1 MKEIKRDNANI
12 SYQVKGNNDITLLF
26 VHGSYIDQTYW
37 KNQVAF
43 FSQDYKVVT
52 VDLPAHGQSGSGRK
66 NWSVQG
72 FAEDVIAV
80 IKELNLYN
88 VILIGHSMG
97 AAINLMVATSCP
109 EPVAGFI
116 GIEYFKN
123 AGTPL
128 PEAYQQQAADIV
140 RKLTTDFRNTN
151 EQYART
157 ALLTEQTPP
166 AIAKKII
173 EAYRNA
179 NQPMGIATT
188 PEIFNMYQAERKLL
202 PELKFKLYLIN
213 VDYMPT
219 NEAALQQYTT
229 AGGYEVLHMNGT
241 CHFPMLENP
250 SELNSLLQRVVKE
263 VSANILHGV

>member
-37 KNQVAF
+37 KSQVAF
-43 FSQDYKVVT
+43 FNRDYKVVT
-52 VDLPAHGQSGSGRK
+52 VDLPGHGQSGNERK
-66 NWSVQG
+66 HWSVQG
-72 FAEDVIAV
+72 FADDVIAV

-97 AAINLMVATSCP
+97 AAINLMAATSSP
-109 EPVAGFI
+109 ERIAGFI
-116 GIEYFKN
+116 AIEYFKN

-140 RKLTTDFRNTN
+140 RKLSTDFRNTN
-151 EQYART
+151 EQYARMV
-157 ALLTEQTPP
+157 LLTEQTPP
-166 AIAKKII
+166 AIAKRVI

-179 NQPMGIATT
+179 YQPMGIAITS
-188 PEIFNMYQAERKLL
+188 EIFNIYQAERKLL

-219 NEAALQQYTT
+219 NEAPLQQY
-229 AGGYEVLHMNGT
+229 AGSGYELLHMKGT
-241 CHFPMLENP
+241 SHFPMLEN
-250 SELNSLLQRVVKE
+250 SGELNQLLEQVIQKI
-263 VSANILHGV
+263 SASMLHEA